1 MAEKLSDSEDEIR
14 LGLLREIEETNQRIE
29 EQNKKAAVAGAEERK
44 RLEKRIEKEKEKVK
58 LLGKQVKP
66 LQEQNKL
73 AEEYNDLQDT
83 LQTSYTKLDIGARKL
98 ISTNKIGSTA
108 FASLAANILDI
119 KDKQAGLSEDEL
131 KINQRKLDV
140 YTNLYTSITSQA
152 EAASQ
157 TKNELL
163 GVTEQASRRLHF
175 EESIADLPPK
185 EKEKLTDLFNLNENL
200 ISQQER
206 LQKIQE
212 EADDLYQRLPQFLQD
227 GVDMAK
233 KLAKGISEGLGP
245 IVILGA
251 LLGAALL
258 SFTEIQAA
266 SKKFR
271 EETGLTNSQTKQIQ
285 KDAHS
290 IAVDFAKLG
299 VDAEVAYDSIA
310 AFKTEFGDSIP
321 VSKAVAA
328 NVAVLNK
335 NFGVAQSDAAAVN
348 MVFQSMAGLSAETAQ
363 NVSQQVADM
372 ANLAGVAPSKV
383 FKDIADSAEGTYTY
397 FKGDVTLIAK
407 QAIEARRLGTTLK
420 DVLKT
425 TESLLDFEN
434 GIEKELVAAT
444 FVGGQFN
451 LSQARALAY
460 AGKHV
465 DAQKEILRQI
475 ERSGKFSE
483 KDSFTKKVL
492 ADAAGMTVDELSKQ
506 ILMQE
511 KLGNLSDEEQKK
523 ISKAMDAGLD
533 ITNMSED
540 QLKAKTQ
547 ELAKQEEIAD
557 KITQMENSFKG
568 IVAAVGEGLL
578 PLMEALA
585 PIVTT
590 LGNIFGGIFGAL
602 NSIPGLFPAIIG
614 GLSVMYVLSK
624 KTALLKMKEAIASIF
639 AGNAKLGAIGLIA
652 AGAGVAALMS
662 YMGSAKVSDVGDVMS
677 PANGKTRVSTK
688 EGGLYELSPND
699 DLIAAPNAISKLNN
713 ASELGRMVATPSINT
728 GGGGL
733 QSKGIDM
740 LVQEMKALRADMNSG
755 KIQTNT
761 YLDGQKVTTGIAAA
775 SERSSKNNFSY
786 GQRY

>member
-1 MAEKLSDSEDEIR
+1 MAEKLSDSADEIR
-14 LGLLREIEETNQRIE
+14 LDLLREIEETNQRIE

-44 RLEKRIEKEKEKVK
+44 RLEKRIEKEKEKLK
-58 LLGKQVKP
+58 ILQKQVKP
-66 LQEQNKL
+66 LEEQNTL
-73 AEEYNDLQDT
+73 AEEYLDLQDT
-83 LQTSYTKLDIGARKL
+83 LQSSFSKLDIGARKL
-98 ISTNKIGSTA
+98 IQTNKIGSTA
-108 FASLAANILDI
+108 FASLAADILDI
-119 KDKQAGLSEDEL
+119 KDKQAGLTEDEL
-131 KINQRKLDV
+131 AVSQKKLDV
-140 YTNLYTSITSQA
+140 YTNLYTSITNQA

-163 GVTEQASRRLHF
+163 GITEQASRRMHF
-175 EESIADLPPK
+175 EESIADLGPK
-185 EKEKLTDLFNLNENL
+185 ERAKLTDLFNLNENL
-200 ISQQER
+200 IAQQER

-212 EADDLYQRLPQFLQD
+212 EADDLYQRLPTFLQD
-227 GVDMAK
+227 GVDMTK

-245 IVILGA
+245 IVIMGA
-251 LLGAALL
+251 LFAAALL

-266 SKKFR
+266 GKKFR

-290 IAVDFAKLG
+290 ISVDFAKLG
-299 VDAEVAYDSIA
+299 VDAEIAYESIA
-310 AFKTEFGDSIP
+310 AFKTEFGDTIP

-335 NFGVAQSDAAAVN
+335 NFGVTQSDAAAVN

-363 NVSQQVADM
+363 SVSQQVADM
-372 ANLAGVAPSKV
+372 ANLVGVAPSKV
-383 FKDIADSAEGTYTY
+383 FKDIADSAEDTYTY

-425 TESLLDFEN
+425 TETLLDFEN

-465 DAQKEILRQI
+465 DAQKEILRQV
-475 ERSGKFSE
+475 ERNGKFSE
-483 KDSFTKKVL
+483 QDMFTKKVL
-492 ADAAGMTVDELSKQ
+492 ADAAGMTVENLSKQ
-506 ILMQE
+506 LLMQE
-511 KLGNLSDEEQKK
+511 KLGNLSDKEQKR
-523 ISKAMDAGLD
+523 ISDAMDKGLD

-568 IVAAVGEGLL
+568 IIAAVGEGLL

-590 LGNIFGGIFGAL
+590 LGNVFGGIFGAL
-602 NSIPGLFPAIIG
+602 NAVPGLFPAIIG
-614 GLSVMYVLSK
+614 GLTTMYILSK
-624 KTALLKMKEAIASIF
+624 KTALLKMKEAIAGIF
-639 AGNAKLGAIGLIA
+639 AGNSKLGPLGLIA
-652 AGAGVAALMS
+652 AGAGIAALMAAL
-662 YMGSAKVSDVGDVMS
+662 GSAKIKEAGDVMS
-677 PANGKTRVSTK
+677 PSNGKTQISTK
-688 EGGLYELSPND
+688 EGGLLQLSSND
-699 DLIAAPNAISKLNN
+699 DLVAAPNVISKLNQ
-713 ASELGRMVATPSINT
+713 ASELSKASVTMPIM
-728 GGGGL
+728 GGAL
-733 QSKGIDM
+733 QSKAIDI
-740 LVQEMKALRADMNSG
+740 LVNEMKALRADMNNG
-755 KIQTNT
+755 KIRTNT

-775 SERSSKNNFSY
+775 SERSSRNNYTY
-786 GQRY
+786 GQR

>member
-1 MAEKLSDSEDEIR
+1 MAEQLSDSQDEIR
-14 LGLLREIEETNQRIE
+14 LDLLREIEETNQRIE

-44 RLEKRIEKEKEKVK
+44 RLEKRIEKEKEKLK
-58 LLGKQVKP
+58 TLQKQVKP
-66 LQEQNKL
+66 LEEQNKL
-73 AEEYNDLQDT
+73 AEEYNELQDT
-83 LQTSYTKLDIGARKL
+83 LQSSFSKLDIGARKL
-98 ISTNKIGSTA
+98 IQTNKIGSTA
-108 FASLAANILDI
+108 FASLASDILDI
-119 KDKQAGLSEDEL
+119 KDKQAGLTEDEL
-131 KINQRKLDV
+131 AVSQRKLDV

-152 EAASQ
+152 EAAAQ

-175 EESIADLPPK
+175 EESIAELPPK

-206 LQKIQE
+206 LQKINE
-212 EADDLYQRLPQFLQD
+212 EADDLYQRLPTFLQD

-233 KLAKGISEGLGP
+233 KLATGISTGLAP
-245 IVILGA
+245 IVIMGA
-251 LLGAALL
+251 LFAAALS
-258 SFTEIQAA
+258 SFSEIQAA
-266 SKKFR
+266 GKKFR

-285 KDAHS
+285 KDVHS
-290 IAVDFAKLG
+290 ISVDFAKLG
-299 VDAEVAYDSIA
+299 IDAEVAYDSIA
-310 AFKTEFGDSIP
+310 AFKSEFGDSIP

-328 NVAVLNK
+328 NVSVLNK
-335 NFGVAQSDAAAVN
+335 NFGIAQTDAAAVN
-348 MVFQSMAGLSAETAQ
+348 MIFQSMAGLSDTTAQ

-372 ANLAGVAPSKV
+372 ANLVGVAPSKV
-383 FKDIADSAEGTYTY
+383 FKDIADSAEDTYTY

-465 DAQKEILRQI
+465 DAQKEILKQV
-475 ERSGKFSE
+475 ERSGKFA
-483 KDSFTKKVL
+483 DQDMFTKKAL
-492 ADAAGMTVDELSKQ
+492 ADAAGMTIEQLSKQ
-506 ILMQE
+506 LLMQQ
-511 KLGNLSDEEQKK
+511 KLGNLSEAEQKR
-523 ISKAMDAGLD
+523 ISDAMDKGLD
-533 ITNMSED
+533 ITNLNED

-590 LGNIFGGIFGAL
+590 LGNVFGGIFNAL
-602 NSIPGLFPAIIG
+602 NSVPGLFPAIIG
-614 GLSVMYVLSK
+614 GLTTMYILSK

-639 AGNAKLGAIGLIA
+639 AGNSKLGPIGLIA
-652 AGAGVAALMS
+652 AGAGIAALLAAL
-662 YMGSAKVSDVGDVMS
+662 GSAKVSEAGDLMS
-677 PANGKTRVSTK
+677 PANGRTQVSTK
-688 EGGLYELSPND
+688 EGGLLNLSPND
-699 DLIAAPNAISKLNN
+699 DLVAAPNAISTLTQ
-713 ASELGRMVATPSINT
+713 ASELGRMTSTTNATST
-728 GGGGL
+728 GGF
-733 QSKGIDM
+733 QSKAIDI
-740 LVQEMKALRADMNSG
+740 LVQEMKALRADMSSG
-755 KIQTNT
+755 KIRTNT
-761 YLDGQKVTTGIAAA
+761 YLDGQKVTAGIAAA
-775 SERSSKNNFSY
+775 SERSSRNNFTF
-786 GQRY
+786 GQ

>member
-1 MAEKLSDSEDEIR
+1 MAKKLSDSEDEIR

-29 EQNKKAAVAGAEERK
+29 EQNKKAAVVGAEERK

-98 ISTNKIGSTA
+98 ISTNKIGGTA
-108 FASLAANILDI
+108 FASLAADILDI
-119 KDKQAGLSEDEL
+119 KDKQEGLSEDEL

-140 YTNLYTSITSQA
+140 YTNLYTSVTQQA
-152 EAASQ
+152 EAAAQ

-163 GVTEQASRRLHF
+163 GVTEQASRRLQF
-175 EESIADLPPK
+175 EESIADLSPK
-185 EKEKLTDLFNLNENL
+185 EKAKLTDLFNLKENL

-212 EADDLYQRLPQFLQD
+212 EADDLYQRLPSFLQD
-227 GVDMAK
+227 AVDMTK
-233 KLAKGISEGLGP
+233 KLAKGISSGLGP
-245 IVILGA
+245 IVIMGA
-251 LLGAALL
+251 LFAAALV
-258 SFTEIQAA
+258 SFSEIQAA

-321 VSKAVAA
+321 ISKAVAA

-465 DAQKEILRQI
+465 DAQKEILKQV

-483 KDSFTKKVL
+483 QDSFTKKVL

-614 GLSVMYVLSK
+614 GLSVMYILSK
-624 KTALLKMKEAIASIF
+624 KTALLKMKDAIASIF

-652 AGAGVAALMS
+652 AGAGIAALMS
-662 YMGSAKVSDVGDVMS
+662 ALGSAKISEAGDVMS
-677 PANGKTRVSTK
+677 PARGKTRVSTK

-699 DLIAAPNAISKLNN
+699 DLVAAPNALERMNN
-713 ASELGRMVATPSINT
+713 NPAVSQLTNTSTKSSNSIGDNTMVQI
-728 GGGGL
+728 
-733 QSKGIDM
+733 
-740 LVQEMKALRADMNSG
+740 LVNEMKALRADMSSG
-755 KIQTNT
+755 KIMANT
-761 YLDGQKVTTGIAAA
+761 YLDGQKVIAGIVTAT
-775 SERSSKNNFSY
+775 EKSSRNNFTY
-786 GQRY
+786 GQR

>member
-1 MAEKLSDSEDEIR
+1 MAKKLSDSEDEIR

-29 EQNKKAAVAGAEERK
+29 EQNKKAAVVGAEERK

-73 AEEYNDLQDT
+73 AQEYNDLQDT

-98 ISTNKIGSTA
+98 ISTNKIGGTA
-108 FASLAANILDI
+108 FASLAADILDI
-119 KDKQAGLSEDEL
+119 KDKQEGLSEDEL
-131 KINQRKLDV
+131 AVSQRKLDV
-140 YTNLYTSITSQA
+140 YTNLYTSITNQA

-163 GVTEQASRRLHF
+163 GITEQASRRMHF
-175 EESIADLPPK
+175 EESIADLGPK
-185 EKEKLTDLFNLNENL
+185 EKAKLTDLFNLNENL

-212 EADDLYQRLPQFLQD
+212 EADDLYQRLPSFLQD

-245 IVILGA
+245 IVIMGA
-251 LLGAALL
+251 LFAAALV
-258 SFTEIQAA
+258 SFSEIQAA

-310 AFKTEFGDSIP
+310 AFKTEFGDSVP

-425 TESLLDFEN
+425 TEDLLDFEN

-465 DAQKEILRQI
+465 DAQKEILKQV

-483 KDSFTKKVL
+483 QDSFTKKAL
-492 ADAAGMTVDELSKQ
+492 ADAAGMTVDQLSKQ

-511 KLGNLSDEEQKK
+511 KLGNLSDEEQKR

-533 ITNMSED
+533 ITNMDED

-614 GLSVMYVLSK
+614 GLSVMYILSK

-639 AGNAKLGAIGLIA
+639 AGNAKWGAIGLIA
-652 AGAGVAALMS
+652 AGAGIAALMAA
-662 YMGSAKVSDVGDVMS
+662 MGSAKINEAGDVMS
-677 PANGKTRVSTK
+677 PARGKTRVSTK

-699 DLIAAPNAISKLNN
+699 DLVAAPNALERMNN
-713 ASELGRMVATPSINT
+713 NPTVSQLTNTSTKSSNSIGDNTMVQI
-728 GGGGL
+728 
-733 QSKGIDM
+733 
-740 LVQEMKALRADMNSG
+740 LVNEMKALRADMSSG
-755 KIQTNT
+755 KIMANT
-761 YLDGQKVTTGIAAA
+761 YLDGQKVIAGIVSAT
-775 SERSSKNNFSY
+775 EKSSRNNFTY
-786 GQRY
+786 GQR

>member
-1 MAEKLSDSEDEIR
+1 
-14 LGLLREIEETNQRIE
+14 
-29 EQNKKAAVAGAEERK
+29 
-44 RLEKRIEKEKEKVK
+44 
-58 LLGKQVKP
+58 
-66 LQEQNKL
+66 
-73 AEEYNDLQDT
+73 
-83 LQTSYTKLDIGARKL
+83 
-98 ISTNKIGSTA
+98 
-108 FASLAANILDI
+108 
-119 KDKQAGLSEDEL
+119 
-131 KINQRKLDV
+131 
-140 YTNLYTSITSQA
+140 
-152 EAASQ
+152 
-157 TKNELL
+157 
-163 GVTEQASRRLHF
+163 
-175 EESIADLPPK
+175 
-185 EKEKLTDLFNLNENL
+185 
-200 ISQQER
+200 
-206 LQKIQE
+206 
-212 EADDLYQRLPQFLQD
+212 
-227 GVDMAK
+227 
-233 KLAKGISEGLGP
+233 
-245 IVILGA
+245 
-251 LLGAALL
+251 
-258 SFTEIQAA
+258 
-266 SKKFR
+266 
-271 EETGLTNSQTKQIQ
+271 
-285 KDAHS
+285 
-290 IAVDFAKLG
+290 
-299 VDAEVAYDSIA
+299 
-310 AFKTEFGDSIP
+310 
-321 VSKAVAA
+321 
-328 NVAVLNK
+328 
-335 NFGVAQSDAAAVN
+335 
-348 MVFQSMAGLSAETAQ
+348 
-363 NVSQQVADM
+363 
-372 ANLAGVAPSKV
+372 
-383 FKDIADSAEGTYTY
+383 
-397 FKGDVTLIAK
+397 
-407 QAIEARRLGTTLK
+407 
-420 DVLKT
+420 
-425 TESLLDFEN
+425 
-434 GIEKELVAAT
+434 LVAAT

-460 AGKHV
+460 AGKNV

-492 ADAAGMTVDELSKQ
+492 ADAAGMTVEQLSKQ

-511 KLGNLSDEEQKK
+511 KLANLSEDEQKR
-523 ISKAMDAGLD
+523 ISDAMDKGLD
-533 ITNMSED
+533 ITNMDEA

-688 EGGLYELSPND
+688 EGGLYELSSND

-713 ASELGRMVATPSINT
+713 ASELSKASVTMPIM
-728 GGGGL
+728 GGAL
-733 QSKGIDM
+733 QSKAIDI
-740 LVQEMKALRADMNSG
+740 LVNEMKALRADMNSG